1 MFSIKVNGKWLE
13 FAPDQSIQ
21 IVHSCPVFDPDRIS
35 RTFSFP
41 FKLPLTARNQSALRF
56 AYRFD
61 AKRNWDNNAGEL
73 YIASSLYES
82 GQLAVLGSNSN
93 ALDTVFQN
101 SPVEQIELLNNINL
115 WEIMESVSVPSTGP
129 AAQITLTV
137 LTPPLDYVISI
148 ETNIYSLTYA
158 ATVGMTTSQVANA
171 LRDLINVDY
180 PGMASTSTGTV
191 LHLESDDVDAHNP
204 EWSSLQGLTILSYWT
219 LGKVTQ
225 RNLVNYAKV
234 LKGTPSDKFCFP
246 VIRWEN
252 LYDTVNPAYTKA
264 VNLVLGDD
272 TFENTPYLAEN
283 NWEYSFIPFLRLTYI
298 LNRIANAAGI
308 GSVTQ
313 VGVPDWENIIIPNNM
328 TLDKSYRHYEA
339 SDEYKYINGYT
350 DTIDLNLHVPRIT
363 AQEFIRRIITSLNLV
378 VEFKDGGLVF
388 RPADSIIQQIA
399 VELDNVDPATV
410 SVAQKKPTGMVLNYA
425 EGSREQY
432 VVSGQLQPYEWS
444 YAEQQVY
451 LPFNTF
457 PVRQGLID
465 DAAVNGLM
473 RIPHTRQ
480 VGKSPAL
487 DGKYSDLPFYLLF
500 HRANGITSNSK
511 SYVYATYDHKDY
523 TGIAVPDAI
532 SLEME
537 DLALNLFEDSLDVK
551 DYNEL
556 RFDAVITLAQLLKLR
571 EWAGCRVQF
580 WHPIGMINALIK
592 EVDATIEPGQAEFI
606 RARFTGLLM
615 Q

>member
-1 MFSIKVNGKWLE
+1 MFSIKVNEKWLE
-13 FAPDQSIQ
+13 FAPDQNVQ
-21 IVHSCPVFDPDRIS
+21 LVHSCPVFDPDRMG

-41 FKLPLTARNQSALRF
+41 FKLPLTPRNQSALRF

-82 GQLAVLGSNSN
+82 GQLAVIGSTGNS
-93 ALDTVFQN
+93 LDTVFQN
-101 SPVEQIELLNNINL
+101 APVEQIELLNNINL
-115 WEIMESVSVPSTGP
+115 WEIMEQVSVPNTGP

-137 LTPPLDYVISI
+137 LTPPRDYVISI

-158 ATVGMTTSQVANA
+158 ETVGMTTSEVADD
-171 LRDLINVDY
+171 LRDQINVDY
-180 PGMASTSTGTV
+180 PGMASTTTGTV

-204 EWSSLQGLTILSYWT
+204 EWSSMQGLTILSYWT

-234 LKGTPSDKFCFP
+234 LKGTPSSKFCFP
-246 VIRWEN
+246 IIRWEN

-272 TFENTPYLAEN
+272 TFENTPYVAEH
-283 NWEYSFIPFLRLTYI
+283 NWEYTFIPFLRLTYI
-298 LNRIANAAGI
+298 LNRIASAAGI

-313 VGVPDWENIIIPNNM
+313 VGVLDWENIIIPNNM

-339 SDEYKYINGYT
+339 SDEYKYINGYSN
-350 DTIDLNLHVPRIT
+350 TIDLNLHVPRIT
-363 AQEFIRRIITSLNLV
+363 AMDFIRRVITSLNLV
-378 VEFKDGGLVF
+378 VEFKDGGMVF
-388 RPADSIIQQIA
+388 RPADHIIQAIA
-399 VELDNVDPATV
+399 IELDNVDPSTV
-410 SVAQKKPTGMVLNYA
+410 SISQKKPTGMVLNYA
-425 EGSREQY
+425 DNSREQY
-432 VVSGQLQPYEWS
+432 VVAGQLQPYEWS

-457 PVRQGLID
+457 PVREGLID

-500 HRANGITSNSK
+500 HRANGLTSQSK
-511 SYVYATYDHKDY
+511 SYVYATYDNNSY
-523 TGIAVPDAI
+523 AGAAVSGAI

-537 DLALNLFEDSLDVK
+537 DLALYLFEDSLDVK

-556 RFDAVITLAQLLKLR
+556 RFDAVITLAQLLQLR
-571 EWAGCRVQF
+571 NWKGCRVQF
-580 WHPIGMINALIK
+580 WHPLGMVTALVK
-592 EVDATIEPGQAEFI
+592 EVEATIDASEASMV
-606 RARFTGLLM
+606 RVRFTGLLV

>member
-13 FAPDQSIQ
+13 FAPDQNVQ
-21 IVHSCPVFDPDRIS
+21 LVHSCPVFDPDRMG

-41 FKLPLTARNQSALRF
+41 FKLPLTPRNQSTLRF

-82 GQLAVLGSNSN
+82 GQLAVIGSTGNS
-93 ALDTVFQN
+93 LDTVFQN
-101 SPVEQIELLNNINL
+101 APVEQVELLNNINL
-115 WEIMESVSVPSTGP
+115 WEIMEQVSVPSTGP

-137 LTPPLDYVISI
+137 LTPPRDYVISI

-158 ATVGMTTSQVANA
+158 ETVGMTTSEVADD
-171 LRDLINVDY
+171 LRDQINVDY
-180 PGMASTSTGTV
+180 PGMASTTTGTV

-204 EWSSLQGLTILSYWT
+204 EWSSMQGLTILSYWT

-234 LKGTPSDKFCFP
+234 LKATPSSKFCFP

-272 TFENTPYLAEN
+272 TFENTPYVAEH
-283 NWEYSFIPFLRLTYI
+283 NWEYTFIPFLRLTYI
-298 LNRIANAAGI
+298 LNRIASAAGI

-313 VGVPDWENIIIPNNM
+313 VGVPDWENIVIPNNM

-339 SDEYKYINGYT
+339 SDEYKFINGYT

-388 RPADSIIQQIA
+388 RPADHIIQQIA

-410 SVAQKKPTGMVLNYA
+410 SISQKKPTGMVLNYA
-425 EGSREQY
+425 ESSREQY

-457 PVRQGLID
+457 PIREGLID

-500 HRANGITSNSK
+500 HRANGLTSQSK
-511 SYVYATYDHKDY
+511 SYVYATYDDNSY
-523 TGIAVPDAI
+523 AGTAVSGAI

-556 RFDAVITLAQLLKLR
+556 RFDAVITLAQLLQLR
-571 EWAGCRVQF
+571 EWGGCRVQF
-580 WHPIGMINALIK
+580 WHPLGMVTALIK
-592 EVDATIEPGQAEFI
+592 EVETTIEPGHTEFI
-606 RARFTGLLM
+606 RARFTGLLV